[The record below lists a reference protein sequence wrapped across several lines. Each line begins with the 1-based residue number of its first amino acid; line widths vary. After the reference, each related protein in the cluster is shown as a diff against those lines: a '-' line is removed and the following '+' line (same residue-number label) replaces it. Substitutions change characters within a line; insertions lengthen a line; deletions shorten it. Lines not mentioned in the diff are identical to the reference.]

1 MAQDQSTI
9 NDPGEVVVETG
20 ASPTSAIIWLHG
32 LGADGNDFAPIVPEL
47 GVANARFIFPHAP
60 VRPITVNGGMA
71 MRGWFDIDTLDR
83 NMSLDEPGMSESV
96 SRVEGLVQRER
107 ERGIADD
114 RIVIAGFSQGG
125 AIALL
130 AGLTMQPS
138 PTGVIA
144 LSTFIPVMYQETLA
158 GRFTNRDIPI
168 FMAHGE
174 HDPVVQLP
182 FGQQA
187 AQFLVDNRFTVDWYQ
202 YAMPHA
208 VCPPEVQHIGEWLRE
223 RLS

>member
-1 MAQDQSTI
+1 MIEQPASS
-9 NDPGEVVVETG
+9 NDPGEVVIETG
-20 ASPTSAIIWLHG
+20 AAPNSAIIWLHG

-47 GVANARFIFPHAP
+47 GVVDARFIFPHAP

-71 MRGWFDIDTLDR
+71 MRGWFDIDSLDR
-83 NMSLDEPGMSESV
+83 NMSLDEPGMEESV
-96 SRVEGLVQRER
+96 ARVCDLVQRER
-107 ERGIADD
+107 DRGIADD
-114 RIVIAGFSQGG
+114 RIIIAGFSQGG

-130 AGLTMQPS
+130 AGLTMKPS
-138 PTGVIA
+138 PAGVIA

-158 GRFTNRDIPI
+158 GRLHDRDIPI

-174 HDPVVQLP
+174 HDPVVQMP

-187 AQFLVDNRFTVDWYQ
+187 AEFLVNQRFTVDWYQ

-208 VCPPEVQHIGEWLRE
+208 VSPPEVRHIGEWIRE